1 MSSPDCTAMHRG
13 IVIQRAV
20 IHHIGPHAKR
30 HRLVIRLVQGHEGL
44 RLILMA
50 AAGKRPAAAAKAS
63 AAPVPVAERQRV
75 ADIAVVRGVAG
86 VVAAAGVGGVAADA
100 GVVVGVA
107 GVLAGVAQVGGESL
121 LPRAVFIVGELGG
134 VPAHICGLKGQYQ
147 GFAIVIL
154 LFN

>member
-1 MSSPDCTAMHRG
+1 MHRG
-13 IVIQRAV
+13 IIVQRSV
-20 IHHIGPHAKR
+20 IHHICPHAKR

-50 AAGKRPAAAAKAS
+50 AAGKRPPAAVAKAS
-63 AAPVPVAERQRV
+63 AAPVLVAERQRV

-86 VVAAAGVGGVAADA
+86 VVAAAGVGGVAAAADA

-121 LPRAVFIVGELGG
+121 LPRSVFIIGELGG
-134 VPAHICGLKGQYQ
+134 VPAHI
-147 GFAIVIL
+147 AA
-154 LFN
+154 